1 MKSIYSRTL
10 WLALLVLCSLIS
22 FNAQAHGY
30 TLGKLKIHHPWA
42 RATVAGQPSGGGF
55 LKIENAGEAD
65 RLISAQ
71 ADVSKLVELHTM
83 SMDGEVMR
91 MRKLDN
97 GIELPAGQTVELKPG
112 SLHIMFLELKAPLK
126 EGSKFPLHLKFEK
139 AGDIDVEVQV
149 EAIGAAPMHH

>member
-1 MKSIYSRTL
+1 MKSIFSRTL
-10 WLALLVLCSLIS
+10 WIALLALFSFAS

-55 LKIENAGEAD
+55 LRIDNSGEAD
-65 RLISAQ
+65 RLISAE
-71 ADVSKLVELHTM
+71 ADVSKAVELHSM

-112 SLHIMFLELKAPLK
+112 NLHIMFIELKAPLK

-139 AGDIDVEVQV
+139 AGEIDVEVQV
-149 EAIGAAPMHH
+149 EAVGAAPMHH